1 MQILQA
7 KHLVVPGK
15 RTTGKSALRRKGSF
29 DHLPRSGLV
38 LVYTIERTIP
48 IAYTSAET
56 PSHLRNLHQSLGIEI
71 RLYRMK
77 KYLFDTEHAFVALV
91 LCIMDTRGGELGH
104 GEMSI

>member
-15 RTTGKSALRRKGSF
+15 MTTGKSALRRKGAF

-38 LVYTIERTIP
+38 LVFTIERTIP

-71 RLYRMK
+71 RLYRMEK
-77 KYLFDTEHAFVALV
+77 HLFDTEHAFVALII
-91 LCIMDTRGGELGH
+91 CIMTTRGGELGQRQ
-104 GEMSI
+104 MSI